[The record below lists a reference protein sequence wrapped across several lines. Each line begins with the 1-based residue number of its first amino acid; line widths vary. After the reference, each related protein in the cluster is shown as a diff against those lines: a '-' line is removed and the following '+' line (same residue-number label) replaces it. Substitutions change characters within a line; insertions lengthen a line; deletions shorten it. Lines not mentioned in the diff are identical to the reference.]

1 MQTQSSG
8 WTSVNTGSGAPS
20 LFGDYRTLIA
30 STNFRAR
37 WITFNGRGSGG
48 AVVRF
53 ATGPFTNLGF
63 PIAGTTAGVVH
74 IDELLWQGAA
84 QGMNASPLSIEVDI
98 PAGSEIGWQ
107 VRGVAGS
114 NGNDMIVTISD
125 TPLGLDVTGTDH
137 GGPVAMLMPGDDVS
151 DSPVEELIASLSIR
165 ATWMV
170 FGIETRDTTA
180 NNNNFLKVDVMIGAL
195 GVETPLINDLG
206 AVFFQSTNVRP
217 QMRYY
222 CMPVDIPAGTR
233 ISARA
238 QFFDTGA
245 GATHTQNCHASVT
258 FMGV

>member
-8 WTSVNTGSGAPS
+8 WTNVNTGSTT

-37 WITFNGRGSGG
+37 WITFNGRGSAG

-53 ATGPFTNLGF
+53 ATGPFNNPGF
-63 PIAGTTAGVVH
+63 PLAGTTSGVVH
-74 IDELLWQGAA
+74 IDELQWQGAG
-84 QGMNASPLSIEVDI
+84 QGMNASSLSLEVDI

-107 VRGVAGS
+107 VRGNSGS

-125 TPLGLDVTGTDH
+125 TPLGVDVTGVDH
-137 GGPVAMLMPGDDVS
+137 GGPIAMLMPGDDVS
-151 DSPVEELIASLSIR
+151 DSPVTELIASLAIN

-170 FGIETRDTTA
+170 FGIETRDLTA
-180 NNNNFLKVDVMIGAL
+180 NNNNFLKVDVMTGAM
-195 GVETPLINDLG
+195 GAEVPLIHDLG
-206 AVFFQSTNVRP
+206 AIFFQSTNVRP
-217 QMRYY
+217 QMRYV
-222 CMPVDIPAGTR
+222 CMPVEIPAGTR

-258 FMGV
+258 FMG